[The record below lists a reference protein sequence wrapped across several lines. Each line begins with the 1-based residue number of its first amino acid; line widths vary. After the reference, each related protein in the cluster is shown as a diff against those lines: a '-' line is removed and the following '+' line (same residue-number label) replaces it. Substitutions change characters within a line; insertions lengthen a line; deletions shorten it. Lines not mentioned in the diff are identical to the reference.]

1 MLQRLFSSYYYN
13 LTIYSPVSSNIFK
26 QEAVTMTTSYNI
38 TKRRQSC
45 SFVQWVFGDTWERMS
60 DWVCAF
66 LRLVP
71 FVSFITHLYLII
83 KYLLDICERSISQAI
98 QV

>member
-45 SFVQWVFGDTWERMS
+45 SFVQWVFGDTWRRM
-60 DWVCAF
+60 AIGFALF
-66 LRLVP
+66 LCVP
-71 FVSFITHLYLII
+71 L
-83 KYLLDICERSISQAI
+83 
-98 QV
+98 

>member
-45 SFVQWVFGDTWERMS
+45 SFVQWVFGDTWRRM
-60 DWVCAF
+60 AIGFALF
-66 LRLVP
+66 LCLTVYVFVYQISFVYRL
-71 FVSFITHLYLII
+71 LIVY
-83 KYLLDICERSISQAI
+83 KC
-98 QV
+98 